1 MNIKALTFLKIFGII
16 NNISNYFWHL
26 HVKEVRKSQI
36 REVNE
41 FSKITK

>member
-1 MNIKALTFLKIFGII
+1 MKIKALTFLKIFGII

-26 HVKEVRKSQI
+26 HVKEVRKGQTRKI
-36 REVNE
+36 NE

>member
-1 MNIKALTFLKIFGII
+1 MSIKALTFLKIFGII

-26 HVKEVRKSQI
+26 HVKEIRKGQI
-36 REVNE
+36 NE

>member
-1 MNIKALTFLKIFGII
+1 MNIKALTFLKIFSII

-26 HVKEVRKSQI
+26 HVKEVRKGQT
-36 REVNE
+36 NE